1 MTDAATGLLFPG
13 GSNQWLRIGFHEHEP
28 KERFGVSY
36 AYKREGMVEGTLTC
50 YVYNL
55 GLTDIPDGADSDRV
69 RIEMYDTIRS
79 VPAVWAPQ
87 GATVTELW
95 PVSAIRTQGDN
106 RLVAYLGAHLITQ
119 GDTANVS
126 LSVVSAYK
134 GSFFKL
140 RYTFPGRDLQA
151 AIDDLTGFV
160 YLLCKANG
168 VELPQLNLVKE
179 PMKIAGMK
187 NVAISFNDRR
197 LPQTTAGAFWTAYG
211 VMRLKYREDNGLPL
225 PEKGDVRPSFEEEV
239 FARSQAVKVYN
250 EVLARDPGCADS
262 YWSTLAAVEAQ
273 GFMKAYVWT
282 HHHRYDWPDKSQPR
296 DLAKFRKWQK
306 KNLKKHVPQT
316 PVILEMQEEA
326 GEKVQARQEF
336 LE

>member
-1 MTDAATGLLFPG
+1 MLRALILVMACLIPPLSAAPLTDAATGLLFPG

-36 AYKREGMVEGTLTC
+36 AYKREGMMDGTLTC

-69 RIEMYDTIRS
+69 RIEMLDTFRS
-79 VPAVWAPQ
+79 VPSVWMPQ
-87 GATVTELW
+87 GATVTDLW
-95 PVSAIRTQGDN
+95 PISAIRTQGDN
-106 RLVAYLGAHLITQ
+106 RLVAYFGAHLITQ

-134 GSFFKL
+134 GSFIKL

-160 YLLCKANG
+160 YLLFKANG
-168 VELPQLNLVKE
+168 GELPQLNLVKE

-197 LPQTTAGAFWTAYG
+197 LPQTTGRCVLDG
-211 VMRLKYREDNGLPL
+211 VW
-225 PEKGDVRPSFEEEV
+225 
-239 FARSQAVKVYN
+239 
-250 EVLARDPGCADS
+250 RD
-262 YWSTLAAVEAQ
+262 AVEIP
-273 GFMKAYVWT
+273 G
-282 HHHRYDWPDKSQPR
+282 
-296 DLAKFRKWQK
+296 
-306 KNLKKHVPQT
+306 
-316 PVILEMQEEA
+316 
-326 GEKVQARQEF
+326 G
-336 LE
+336 